1 MGRFVRLQL
10 FEKNQ
15 VLLAYQREMDVIPL
29 HPPLEK
35 GENYPLP
42 LKKGGWEGFYK
53 DGFKRLNCYEG
64 FILL

>member
-1 MGRFVRLQL
+1 
-10 FEKNQ
+10 
-15 VLLAYQREMDVIPL
+15 MDVIPL

-53 DGFKRLNCYEG
+53 DGFKRLNWYTFFNFTHLE
-64 FILL
+64 L